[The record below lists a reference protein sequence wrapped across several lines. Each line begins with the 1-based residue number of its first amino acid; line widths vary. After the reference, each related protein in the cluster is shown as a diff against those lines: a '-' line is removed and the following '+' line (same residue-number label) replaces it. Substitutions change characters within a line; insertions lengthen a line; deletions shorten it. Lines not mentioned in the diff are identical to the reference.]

1 MFVILSEASALLF
14 RSAALAD
21 RADAQSKDL
30 LFVASERTAVLLVA
44 RLCSGRQ

>member
-14 RSAALAD
+14 RSAAFAD

-30 LFVASERTAVLLVA
+30 LFVVAERPAFL
-44 RLCSGRQ
+44 S